1 MRIKMKMTITVTFL
15 ICLTGCLSFGVEDQ
29 NNIAATGAIYS
40 SQTSAIV
47 DEAIQSM
54 NSSDSAALLVTK
66 IPDSLK
72 SDPRFSEEELTK
84 RLNISNEGLI
94 SNTVSAL
101 ELKASLNS
109 VNAYFYGLQALV
121 DDPTADRNVLAVA
134 NLANQVNNLNDAL
147 QEKGRSEPAISR
159 EKGNAVLQL
168 TRVVSDQI
176 HARKVKKALLRDAP
190 VIAMALYLQS
200 EVLSF
205 SEMTIFRDLTSM
217 TNRFYV
223 DKVEQP
229 YQKQDST
236 MNVQWVANRTLY
248 LKTMANIKELEAR
261 QTNRDDAMLQ
271 INLWSSALSGKYD
284 PSIVSEQIIDIRKM
298 ISLKTDIEKALEE

>member
-1 MRIKMKMTITVTFL
+1 MKMKIAIAVTFL
-15 ICLTGCLSFGVEDQ
+15 TCITGCLSFGVEDQ
-29 NNIAATGAIYS
+29 NNIATTGAVYS
-40 SQTSAIV
+40 SQTSALV

-66 IPDSLK
+66 TPDSLK
-72 SDPRFSEEELTK
+72 SDPRFSEQELTK
-84 RLNISNEGLI
+84 RLSASNEGLI

-109 VNAYFYGLQALV
+109 VNAYFFGLQALV
-121 DDPTADRNVLAVA
+121 DDPTAERNVLAVA

-147 QEKGRSEPAISR
+147 QEKGHFDPALSR
-159 EKGNAVLQL
+159 EKKNALLQL
-168 TRVVSDQI
+168 TQVVSDQI
-176 HARKVKKALLRDAP
+176 HARKVKKALIRDAE

-223 DKVEQP
+223 EKVEQP

-236 MNVQWVANRTLY
+236 MNEQWVANRTLY

-261 QTNRDDAMLQ
+261 QNNRDDAMLQ
-271 INLWSSALSGKYD
+271 IDLWSSALNGKYD
-284 PSIVSEQIIDIRKM
+284 ATIVSEQIIDIRKM
-298 ISLKTDIEKALEE
+298 IALKADIEKAAKQ